1 MDGLAAA
8 MVGVERMGL
17 MATRKFYKMSGS
29 GNDFVVFDARE
40 VAVGAL
46 EDAVVI
52 QALCAR
58 GTGVGADGVVFMEP
72 AGEEEEEGAS
82 FRMRYFNSDGS
93 AGAMC
98 GNAALCMTR
107 LAAYLGAAPPEDMRF
122 QTDSGI
128 LSARIAGALP
138 EVDLQAAQEVR
149 PDVDLRKEPSEQ
161 RIGYVLMGVPHVVVL
176 TDGVDGIDVI
186 ERGRRIRMDPS
197 LRPDRANVNFVAPKP
212 DGSWAIRTY
221 ERGVEGETLACGTGA
236 ISSAILLNSW
246 GASGA
251 ETTFTTRSDR
261 PVVVRLK
268 RDGSFWLPTLRGQG
282 RLVFT
287 GELADR

>member
-1 MDGLAAA
+1 
-8 MVGVERMGL
+8 
-17 MATRKFYKMSGS
+17 MATRTFYKMSGS
-29 GNDFVVFDARE
+29 GNDFIVFDARE

-46 EDAVVI
+46 EDAMVI

-58 GTGVGADGVVFMEP
+58 GTGVGADGVVFMERP
-72 AGEEEEEGAS
+72 EEAEEEAGAS

-93 AGAMC
+93 PGAMC

-107 LAAYLGAAPPEDMRF
+107 LAEYLKAAPPEEMRF
-122 QTDSGI
+122 QTDTGI

-138 EVDLQAAQEVR
+138 EVDLQSAGDVR
-149 PDVDLRKEPSEQ
+149 PEVELARTPWER

-176 TDGVDGIDVI
+176 CDGVEGIDVV
-186 ERGRRIRMDPS
+186 ERGRKIRMDPS
-197 LRPDRANVNFVAPKP
+197 LRPDGANVNFVAPRP
-212 DGSWAIRTY
+212 DGGWAIRTY

-236 ISSAILLNSW
+236 ISSAILLNAW
-246 GASGA
+246 GASSG

-261 PVVVRLK
+261 QVVVRLR
-268 RDGSFWLPTLRGQG
+268 RDGERWLPTLRGQG

>member
-1 MDGLAAA
+1 
-8 MVGVERMGL
+8 

-29 GNDFVVFDARE
+29 GNDFIVFDARDIG
-40 VAVGAL
+40 VGAL
-46 EDAVVI
+46 EDSVVI

-58 GTGVGADGVVFMEP
+58 GTGVGADGVVFMEDP
-72 AGEEEEEGAS
+72 DEEKEEQGAA

-107 LAAYLGAAPPEDMRF
+107 LAVQLGAASADNVRF
-122 QTDSGI
+122 QTDTGV
-128 LSARIAGALP
+128 LTARIVGALP
-138 EVDLQAAQEVR
+138 EVDLQAAQAVR
-149 PDVDLRKEPSEQ
+149 SDLDLAREPGER
-161 RIGYVLMGVPHVVVL
+161 RIGFVLMGVPHVVIL
-176 TDGVDGIDVI
+176 CDEVDSLDVI
-186 ERGRRIRMDPS
+186 ERGRKIRMDPS
-197 LRPDRANVNFVAPKP
+197 LRPDGANVNFVAPIA
-212 DGSWAIRTY
+212 DGGWAIRTY

-236 ISSAILLNSW
+236 ISSAILLNAW

-261 PVVVRLK
+261 EVTVRLR
-268 RDGSFWLPTLRGQG
+268 RDGDLWRPTLRGQG

>member
-1 MDGLAAA
+1 
-8 MVGVERMGL
+8 

-40 VAVGAL
+40 VGVGAL

-58 GTGVGADGVVFMEP
+58 GTGVGADGVVFMEEP
-72 AGEEEEEGAS
+72 EEEQEDQGAS
-82 FRMRYFNSDGS
+82 FRMRYFNADGS
-93 AGAMC
+93 SGAMC

-107 LAAYLGAAPPEDMRF
+107 LAVQLGASEPEDVRF
-122 QTDSGI
+122 QTDTGI
-128 LSARIAGALP
+128 LTARIVGAPP
-138 EVDLQAAQEVR
+138 EVDLQAAQDVR
-149 PDVDLRKEPSEQ
+149 AELDLEREPGER
-161 RIGYVLMGVPHVVVL
+161 RIGYVLMGVPHVVIL
-176 TDGVDGIDVI
+176 CDEVDSIDVI
-186 ERGRRIRMDPS
+186 ERGRKIRMDPS
-197 LRPDRANVNFVAPKP
+197 LRPAGANVNFVAPIA
-212 DGSWAIRTY
+212 DGGWAIRTY

-236 ISSAILLNSW
+236 ISSAILLNAW

-251 ETTFTTRSDR
+251 ETTFTTHSDR
-261 PVVVRLK
+261 EVIVRLR
-268 RDGSFWLPTLRGQG
+268 RDGELWRPTLRGQG

>member
-1 MDGLAAA
+1 
-8 MVGVERMGL
+8 

-72 AGEEEEEGAS
+72 PEEEEEEQGAS
-82 FRMRYFNSDGS
+82 FRMRYFNADGS
-93 AGAMC
+93 PGEMC

-107 LAAYLGAAPPEDMRF
+107 LAAYLGAAAPEEMHF
-122 QTDSGI
+122 QTDTGV

-149 PDVDLRKEPSEQ
+149 PDIDLERDPWER
-161 RIGYVLMGVPHVVVL
+161 RIGYARMGVPHVVIL
-176 TDGVDGIDVI
+176 CDAVDEIDVI
-186 ERGRRIRMDPS
+186 ARGRKIRMDPS
-197 LRPDRANVNFVAPKP
+197 LRPDGANVNFVAPRE
-212 DGSWAIRTY
+212 DGGWAIRTY

-236 ISSAILLNSW
+236 ISSAILLNAW

-261 PVVVRLK
+261 PVVVRLR
-268 RDGSFWLPTLRGQG
+268 RDGDHWWPTLRGQG

>member
-1 MDGLAAA
+1 
-8 MVGVERMGL
+8 

-29 GNDFVVFDARE
+29 GNDFIVFDARE
-40 VAVGAL
+40 IGVGAL
-46 EDAVVI
+46 EDSVVI

-58 GTGVGADGVVFMEP
+58 GTGVGADGVVFMEDP
-72 AGEEEEEGAS
+72 EEEQEEQGAT

-107 LAAYLGAAPPEDMRF
+107 LAVQLGAASADAVRF
-122 QTDSGI
+122 QTDTGI
-128 LSARIAGALP
+128 LTARIVGALP
-138 EVDLQAAQEVR
+138 EVDLQAAQAVR
-149 PDVDLRKEPSEQ
+149 SDLDLAREPGER
-161 RIGYVLMGVPHVVVL
+161 RIGYVLMGVPHVVIL
-176 TDGVDGIDVI
+176 CDAVDSIDVI
-186 ERGRRIRMDPS
+186 ERGRKVRMDPS
-197 LRPDRANVNFVAPKP
+197 LRPDGANVNFVAPIAN
-212 DGSWAIRTY
+212 GGWAIRTY

-236 ISSAILLNSW
+236 ISSAILLNTW

-261 PVVVRLK
+261 EVTVRLR
-268 RDGSFWLPTLRGQG
+268 RDGDLWRPTLRGQG

>member
-1 MDGLAAA
+1 
-8 MVGVERMGL
+8 

-46 EDAVVI
+46 EDSVVI

-72 AGEEEEEGAS
+72 PGEEEEEEHGAS
-82 FRMRYFNSDGS
+82 FRMRYFNADGS

-107 LAAYLGAAPPEDMRF
+107 LAAYLGVAEPEEMRF
-122 QTDSGI
+122 QTDTGI
-128 LSARIAGALP
+128 LNARIAGALP
-138 EVDLQAAQEVR
+138 EVDLQPAQEVR
-149 PDVDLRKEPSEQ
+149 PDIDLQKQPRER

-176 TDGVDGIDVI
+176 CDDVDGIDVI
-186 ERGRRIRMDPS
+186 ERGRAIRMDPS
-197 LRPDRANVNFVAPKP
+197 LRPDGANVNFVASRA
-212 DGSWAIRTY
+212 DGTWAIRTY

-261 PVVVRLK
+261 PVVVRLA
-268 RDGSFWLPTLRGQG
+268 RDGGLWRPTLRGQG

>member
-1 MDGLAAA
+1 
-8 MVGVERMGL
+8 
-17 MATRKFYKMSGS
+17 MATRTFYKMSGS

-40 VAVGAL
+40 LGVGAL
-46 EDAVVI
+46 EDPVVI

-58 GTGVGADGVVFMEP
+58 GTGVGADGVVFMEEP
-72 AGEEEEEGAS
+72 EEEQEDAGAS
-82 FRMRYFNSDGS
+82 FRMRYFNADGS

-98 GNAALCMTR
+98 GNAALCLTR
-107 LAAYLGAAPPEDMRF
+107 LAVQLGAAKPDDVRF

-128 LSARIAGALP
+128 LSARIVGALP

-149 PDVDLRKEPSEQ
+149 PDIDLERAPGER
-161 RIGYVLMGVPHVVVL
+161 RIGYVLMGVPHVVILCDEVAS
-176 TDGVDGIDVI
+176 IDVI
-186 ERGRRIRMDPS
+186 ERGRKIRLDPS
-197 LRPDRANVNFVAPKP
+197 LRPAGANVNFVAPVA
-212 DGSWAIRTY
+212 DGGWAIRTY

-236 ISSAILLNSW
+236 ISSAILLNAW

-261 PVVVRLK
+261 DVTVRLHK
-268 RDGSFWLPTLRGQG
+268 DGQLWRPTLRGQG

>member
-1 MDGLAAA
+1 
-8 MVGVERMGL
+8 
-17 MATRKFYKMSGS
+17 MATRTFYKMSGS
-29 GNDFVVFDARE
+29 GNDFVVFDARR

-72 AGEEEEEGAS
+72 PGEEEEEAGAS

-93 AGAMC
+93 PGAMC

-107 LAAYLGAAPPEDMRF
+107 LAAHLKAAPPEAMRF

-128 LSARIAGALP
+128 LTARIAGALP
-138 EVDLQAAQEVR
+138 EVDLQAAQAVL
-149 PDVDLRKEPSEQ
+149 PDVELEKAPWER
-161 RIGYVLMGVPHVVVL
+161 RIGYVLMGVPHIVVL
-176 TDGVDGIDVI
+176 CDGVEGIDVI
-186 ERGRRIRMDPS
+186 ERGRKIRLDQS
-197 LRPDRANVNFVAPKP
+197 LRPAGANVNFVAPLA

-236 ISSAILLNSW
+236 ISSAILLNAW

-251 ETTFTTRSDR
+251 ETTFTTRSER

-268 RDGSFWLPTLRGQG
+268 RDGDKWRPTLRGQG

>member
-1 MDGLAAA
+1 
-8 MVGVERMGL
+8 

-29 GNDFVVFDARE
+29 GNDFIVFDARE
-40 VAVGAL
+40 LGVGAL
-46 EDAVVI
+46 EDSVVI

-58 GTGVGADGVVFMEP
+58 GTGVGADGVVFMEEP
-72 AGEEEEEGAS
+72 GEDEEDEGAT
-82 FRMRYFNSDGS
+82 FRMRYFNADGS

-107 LAAYLGAAPPEDMRF
+107 LAVHLGASKPEAVRF
-122 QTDSGI
+122 QTDTGI
-128 LSARIAGALP
+128 LSARIVGALP

-149 PDVDLRKEPSEQ
+149 ADIDLDRQAGER
-161 RIGYVLMGVPHVVVL
+161 RIGFVLMGVPHVVILCDEV
-176 TDGVDGIDVI
+176 GSIDVI
-186 ERGRRIRMDPS
+186 ERGRKIRMDPI
-197 LRPDRANVNFVAPKP
+197 LRPAGANVNFVAPIA
-212 DGSWAIRTY
+212 DGGWAIRTY

-236 ISSAILLNSW
+236 ISSAILLNTW
-246 GASGA
+246 GSSGA

-261 PVVVRLK
+261 PVTVRLR
-268 RDGSFWLPTLRGQG
+268 RDGGLWRPTLRGQG

>member
-1 MDGLAAA
+1 
-8 MVGVERMGL
+8 

-29 GNDFVVFDARE
+29 GNDFIVFDARE
-40 VAVGAL
+40 IGVGAL

-58 GTGVGADGVVFMEP
+58 GTGVGADGVVFMED
-72 AGEEEEEGAS
+72 ADEEEEKGAA
-82 FRMRYFNSDGS
+82 FRMRYFNADGS

-107 LAAYLGAAPPEDMRF
+107 LAVQLGAAKPEDVRF
-122 QTDSGI
+122 QTDTG
-128 LSARIAGALP
+128 LLTARIVGALP
-138 EVDLQAAQEVR
+138 EVDLQPASAVR
-149 PDVDLRKEPSEQ
+149 ADIDLVREPGER
-161 RIGYVLMGVPHVVVL
+161 RIGFVLMGVPHVVVL
-176 TDGVDGIDVI
+176 CEEVDSLDVI
-186 ERGRRIRMDPS
+186 ERGRKIRMDPS
-197 LRPDRANVNFVAPKP
+197 LRPDGANVNFVAPIA
-212 DGSWAIRTY
+212 DGGWAIRTY

-236 ISSAILLNSW
+236 ISSAILLNAW

-261 PVVVRLK
+261 EVTVRLR
-268 RDGSFWLPTLRGQG
+268 RDGELWRPTLRGQG

>member
-1 MDGLAAA
+1 
-8 MVGVERMGL
+8 
-17 MATRKFYKMSGS
+17 MATRRFYKMSGS

-40 VAVGAL
+40 LGVGAL

-58 GTGVGADGVVFMEP
+58 GTGVGADGVVFMEEP
-72 AGEEEEEGAS
+72 EEEQEDAGAS
-82 FRMRYFNSDGS
+82 FRMRYFNADGS

-98 GNAALCMTR
+98 GNAALCLTR
-107 LAAYLGAAPPEDMRF
+107 LAVHLGAAKPDDVRF
-122 QTDSGI
+122 QTDTGI
-128 LSARIAGALP
+128 LSARIVGALP

-149 PDVDLRKEPSEQ
+149 PDIGLEREPGER
-161 RIGYVLMGVPHVVVL
+161 RIGFVLMGVPHVVILRDEVAS
-176 TDGVDGIDVI
+176 IDVI
-186 ERGRRIRMDPS
+186 ERGRKIRMDPS
-197 LRPDRANVNFVAPKP
+197 LRPAGANVNFVAPAA
-212 DGSWAIRTY
+212 DGGWEIRTY

-251 ETTFTTRSDR
+251 ETRFTTRSDR
-261 PVVVRLK
+261 DVTVRLR
-268 RDGSFWLPTLRGQG
+268 RDGQLWRPTLRGQG

>member
-1 MDGLAAA
+1 
-8 MVGVERMGL
+8 

-40 VAVGAL
+40 LGVGAL

-58 GTGVGADGVVFMEP
+58 GTGVGADGVVFMEEP
-72 AGEEEEEGAS
+72 EEELEEEGAT
-82 FRMRYFNSDGS
+82 FRMRYFNADGS

-107 LAAYLGAAPPEDMRF
+107 LAVQLGAAQPDDVRF
-122 QTDSGI
+122 QTDTGI
-128 LSARIAGALP
+128 LSARIVGALP

-149 PDVDLRKEPSEQ
+149 PDIDIEREPGER
-161 RIGYVLMGVPHVVVL
+161 RIGYVLMGVPHVVILCDEVESL
-176 TDGVDGIDVI
+176 DVI
-186 ERGRRIRMDPS
+186 ERGRAIRMDQR
-197 LRPDRANVNFVAPKP
+197 LRPAGANVNFVAPIP
-212 DGSWAIRTY
+212 DGGWAIRTY

-236 ISSAILLNSW
+236 ISSAILLNAW

-251 ETTFTTRSDR
+251 ETTFKTRSDR
-261 PVVVRLK
+261 EVTVRLR
-268 RDGSFWLPTLRGQG
+268 RDGELWRPTLRGQG

>member
-1 MDGLAAA
+1 
-8 MVGVERMGL
+8 

-29 GNDFVVFDARE
+29 GNDFIVFDARE
-40 VAVGAL
+40 LGVGAL

-58 GTGVGADGVVFMEP
+58 GTGVGADGVVFMEEP
-72 AGEEEEEGAS
+72 EEEQEDAGAS
-82 FRMRYFNSDGS
+82 FRMRYFNADGS
-93 AGAMC
+93 PGAMC

-107 LAAYLGAAPPEDMRF
+107 LAVQLGAAKPEDVRF
-122 QTDSGI
+122 QTDTGI
-128 LSARIAGALP
+128 LSARIVGALP

-149 PDVDLRKEPSEQ
+149 SEIDLEREPGER
-161 RIGYVLMGVPHVVVL
+161 RIGFVLMGVPHVVILCDEVAS
-176 TDGVDGIDVI
+176 IDVI
-186 ERGRRIRMDPS
+186 ERGRKIRMDPS
-197 LRPDRANVNFVAPKP
+197 LRPAGANVNFVAPVA
-212 DGSWAIRTY
+212 DGGWAIRTY

-236 ISSAILLNSW
+236 ISSAILLNAW

-261 PVVVRLK
+261 DVTVRLR
-268 RDGSFWLPTLRGQG
+268 RDGQLWRPTLRGQG